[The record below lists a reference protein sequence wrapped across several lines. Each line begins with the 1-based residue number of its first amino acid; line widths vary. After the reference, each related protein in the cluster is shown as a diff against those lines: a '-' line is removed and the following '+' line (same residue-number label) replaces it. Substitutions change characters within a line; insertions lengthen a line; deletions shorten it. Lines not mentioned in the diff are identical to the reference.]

1 MSSLVLDARILLV
14 DSNNPNKERLASA
27 LNELLAQYPQNVS
40 ESSVTPDRVRV
51 LSKTIREID
60 AEFHAAW
67 RKKVLKTYPRL
78 DRILPPEE

>member
-1 MSSLVLDARILLV
+1 M
-14 DSNNPNKERLASA
+14 
-27 LNELLAQYPQNVS
+27 
-40 ESSVTPDRVRV
+40 TPDRVRV